1 MSEVIE
7 LNGEN
12 QVETQVIANTPSDLE
27 NQLTTGDLENKV
39 QAPAGN
45 DANKRREGQIRAEE
59 KRKREQEER
68 EARLVASAVET
79 ALSKVM
85 PQFTQ
90 QRQEAPP
97 AKPELPDVFAGISP
111 EALEQYS
118 ELRPILE
125 QVANNAAN
133 RGRMQA
139 TQEFE
144 TRFGQIDQR
153 YGDKFS
159 EISGVLPQLQQGMVN
174 SMAGVDSSIL
184 SDPAFQDYLE
194 GETDAGVSRRD
205 AMAFWQKSD
214 PQKAAVMLG
223 KFSANFQRETKPITG
238 FDHMAAPA
246 QSNATVQSSQPAKRF
261 SLAKIQSMREAELNK
276 QNPSSQVLQ
285 QLREVE
291 TRARQTNTLDS

>member
-1 MSEVIE
+1 MSEVID
-7 LNGEN
+7 LNGESQVVN
-12 QVETQVIANTPSDLE
+12 QSTEPSSLE
-27 NQLTTGDLENKV
+27 SQLTSGAQEQQPQSN
-39 QAPAGN
+39 GN

-85 PQFTQ
+85 PQFAQ
-90 QRQEAPP
+90 QRQEVAPQR
-97 AKPELPDVFAGISP
+97 PEMPDVFAGVAP
-111 EALEQYS
+111 EALEQYGD
-118 ELRPILE
+118 LRPILE

-139 TQEFE
+139 AQEFE
-144 TRFGQIDQR
+144 SRFGQLDQK
-153 YGDKFS
+153 YGDRFN
-159 EISGVLPQLQQGMVN
+159 EIGGVLPQLQQGMVN
-174 SMAGVDSSIL
+174 SMAGVNNSIL
-184 SDPAFQDYLE
+184 ADSAFQDYLE

-214 PQKAAVMLG
+214 PQKAATMLG
-223 KFSANFQRETKPITG
+223 KFAANFQRETKPVTG
-238 FDHMAAPA
+238 YDHMAAPK
-246 QSNATVQSSQPAKRF
+246 QSMATVQSSEPAKRF
-261 SLAKIQSMREAELNK
+261 SLAKITSMREAELNK